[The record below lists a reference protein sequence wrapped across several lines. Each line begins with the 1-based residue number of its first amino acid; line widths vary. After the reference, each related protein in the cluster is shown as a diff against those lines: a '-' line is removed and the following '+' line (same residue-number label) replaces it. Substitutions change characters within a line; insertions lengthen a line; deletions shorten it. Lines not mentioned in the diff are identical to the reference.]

1 MSRYIIRRA
10 DTPPVLGAAWD
21 SGGWEKAETA
31 EVSLFHPEGSDH
43 KPHVRVKVLYDSV
56 HLYVSFRVQDAF
68 VRAVRKHHQE
78 MVCKDSCVEFF
89 VRPKENLG
97 YFNFEMNC
105 AGVLLVHHHTVEPG
119 KSPRESP
126 HEPVSPELIAQ
137 MQIVAPLGSVEPEL
151 PGPVE
156 WGVWYSIPVAFF
168 ERYVG
173 PLGALAGQTWR
184 GNFYK
189 CGDETSHPHWASWA
203 PIGEKLDFHQ
213 PYTFAELTFE
223 A

>member
-1 MSRYIIRRA
+1 VPRYMIRRA

-21 SGGWEKAETA
+21 GGGWEKAET
-31 EVSLFHPEGSDH
+31 VDVGLFHTESSDH
-43 KPHVRVKVLYDSV
+43 RPRVQAKVLYDATN
-56 HLYVSFRVQDAF
+56 LYVSFAVQDAF
-68 VRAVRKHHQE
+68 VRATRKCHQE

-89 VRPKENLG
+89 VRPKPDLG

-105 AGVLLVHHHTVEPG
+105 GGTLLVHHRTVEPG

-126 HEPVSPELIAQ
+126 HEVVAEELIAG
-137 MQIVAPLGSVEPEL
+137 MRIVAPLGHVENEIQ
-151 PGPVE
+151 GPVE
-156 WGVWYSIPVAFF
+156 WGVWYSVPIGLF

-173 PLGALAGQTWR
+173 PLGPLPGQKWS

-189 CGDETSHPHWASWA
+189 CGDDTSHPHWASWA

-213 PYTFAELTFE
+213 PDKFAELFFQ
-223 A
+223 